1 MSHKIERDELL
12 KGSFIPREGLAEA
25 VKSMSGGLIKVVV
38 GPRRAGKSVF
48 ALQMLTA
55 ATGADFA
62 YVNFDD
68 ERLMPPLDL
77 DELLMAMI
85 QVYGDNRT
93 IFFDEIQNVTGW
105 ELFVN
110 RLQRRGFNI
119 ILTGSNAHLLS
130 RELST
135 HLTGRYCE
143 FRLLPFSFA
152 EFLTARSFVIDETLI
167 APARQGLM
175 LKQLDDFM
183 RIGGFPEVVVRGTEP
198 AGYLAALF
206 DGILFKDV
214 VKRHSVRYSAKLH
227 DVGRWL
233 IDNVAREYTCT
244 SLKNAL
250 TFRSVHTVENYVG
263 YLIEAFLFM
272 SVMRY
277 SPKTK
282 VRMSAPRKVYA
293 YDTGMVNAV
302 RFRTGSDVGR
312 LLENLVAVELY
323 RRGEEFFSL
332 KTNSG
337 KEVDFVVR
345 SSSGGFCLFQVC
357 YDLSDIK
364 TRKRELSALAKA
376 AEELGIAGGIVL
388 TWNEEGVEVIDGCRV
403 RLLPAWK
410 WLLRLDAGV
419 ESSLAENKENFS
431 L

>member
-1 MSHKIERDELL
+1 MSHKIERDEML
-12 KGSFIPREGLAEA
+12 KQSFVPRAGLAEA
-25 VKSMSGGLIKVVV
+25 VQSMTGGLIKVVI

-48 ALQMLTA
+48 ALQMLTVA
-55 ATGADFA
+55 AGSDFA
-62 YVNFDD
+62 YINFDD

-77 DELLMAMI
+77 DELLKAMI
-85 QVYGDNRT
+85 QVYGDNRI

-110 RLQRRGFNI
+110 RLQRRGYNI

-135 HLTGRYCE
+135 HLTGRYVE

-152 EFLTARSFVIDETLI
+152 EFLTARSFAVDETL
-167 APARQGLM
+167 ATTERQGLM
-175 LKQLDDFM
+175 LKQLDDFL

-198 AGYLAALF
+198 AGYLTALF

-214 VKRHSVRYSAKLH
+214 VKRYGVRYSAKLH

-233 IDNVAREYTCT
+233 IGNVAREYTCT

-272 SVMRY
+272 SVTRY
-277 SPKTK
+277 SPKAK
-282 VRMSAPRKVYA
+282 VRMSAPRKIYA

-302 RFRTGSDVGR
+302 RFRTGSDTGR
-312 LLENLVAVELY
+312 LLENLVAVEWY
-323 RRGEEFFSL
+323 RRRNEFFSF
-332 KTNSG
+332 KTAGG

-345 SSSGGFCLFQVC
+345 TASGGFSLFQVC
-357 YDLSDIK
+357 YDLSDQK
-364 TRKRELSALAKA
+364 TRKRELVALVKA
-376 AEELGIAGGIVL
+376 AEELGITDGTVL
-388 TWNEEGVEVIDGCRV
+388 TWDEEGVETVGICQIHLV
-403 RLLPAWK
+403 PVWK
-410 WLLRLDAGV
+410 WLLNR
-419 ESSLAENKENFS
+419 
-431 L
+431 